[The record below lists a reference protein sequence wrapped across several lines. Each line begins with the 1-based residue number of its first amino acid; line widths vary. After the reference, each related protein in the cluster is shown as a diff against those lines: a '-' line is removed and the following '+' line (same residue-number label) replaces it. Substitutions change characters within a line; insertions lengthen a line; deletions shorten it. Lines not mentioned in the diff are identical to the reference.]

1 MRNTA
6 AKLTFIILTFNVT
19 FINSRMVIPKEDGT
33 FETRAKP
40 KINVKLRWISLFL
53 KSSWIKTT
61 TASDLCYELAV
72 NVGKKVNGNW
82 VIINN
87 NGYGYSTF

>member
-40 KINVKLRWISLFL
+40 KINVQLRWISLSL
-53 KSSWIKTT
+53 
-61 TASDLCYELAV
+61 
-72 NVGKKVNGNW
+72 VGLRLLLL
-82 VIINN
+82 VIYAMN
-87 NGYGYSTF
+87 

>member
-6 AKLTFIILTFNVT
+6 AKLTFIILAFNVT
-19 FINSRMVIPKEDGT
+19 FINSRMVIPKEDVI

-40 KINVKLRWISLFL
+40 KINIQLRWISLF
-53 KSSWIKTT
+53 SNSIWIKTT

-72 NVGKKVNGNW
+72 NAGK
-82 VIINN
+82 
-87 NGYGYSTF
+87 